1 MLNSPYKA
9 YQQSS
14 VNTATGGRLIIMMFE
29 GAIRFTRAGIDG
41 IQNRK
46 YDVANTNF
54 KKAQA
59 IIHELMASLNFDYDI
74 SQDLV
79 RIYEYLLHQLI
90 QANLKKDAR
99 IADEV
104 LVHLQDILETWKEAN
119 KAGTAS
125 QSYPAGTI

>member
-1 MLNSPYKA
+1 
-9 YQQSS
+9 
-14 VNTATGGRLIIMMFE
+14 MMFE

-74 SQDLV
+74 SRDLV

-119 KAGTAS
+119 KAGAQS
-125 QSYPAGTI
+125 QSYSAGTV